1 MHVRQS
7 ASHVE
12 VLTPAKINLFLEVLA
27 KRPDG
32 FHEIETLMAAV
43 TAYDR
48 LIFVPESNGEI
59 VLNCRWAQ
67 GLSAWQHGHNS
78 QKAAHEL
85 LYGEIP
91 RGPENLVW
99 RAAAL
104 IRERAGIR
112 QGATICLVKRVP
124 AAAGL
129 GGASSDAAATLIAAN
144 IAWKIAWSRE
154 QLIALAADLGSD
166 IPFFFSRGAAVAR
179 GRGEKIEVIR
189 PFQIHVVIAR
199 PPVGLA
205 TPQVYKAC
213 RPAEQPASAK
223 ILIDSLIRGEMAK
236 AGRQLHNRL
245 QPAAETLTPWIG
257 RLRNEFE
264 KHDVMGHQMS
274 GSGSS
279 YFAFCRSARHARR
292 IAARLRAREVGTVF
306 AATSSVAG

>member
-7 ASHVE
+7 ATHVE
-12 VLTPAKINLFLEVLA
+12 VVTPAKINLFLEVLG

-32 FHEIETLMAAV
+32 FHEIETLMATV

-48 LIFVPESNGEI
+48 LIFVPNAKDEI
-59 VLNCRWAQ
+59 VLSCRWAH
-67 GLSAWQHGHNS
+67 GLEAWQRRQDS

-91 RGPENLVW
+91 RGPQNLVW

-104 IRERAGIR
+104 IRDRAGIR

-129 GGASSDAAATLIAAN
+129 GGASSDAAATLVAAN
-144 IAWKIAWSRE
+144 LAWKLEWSRE
-154 QLIALAADLGSD
+154 RLMELAAELGSD
-166 IPFFFSRGAAVAR
+166 IPFFFTPGAAVAR
-179 GRGEKIEVIR
+179 GRGEKIDVVR

-199 PPVGLA
+199 PPVGLS

-213 RPAEQPASAK
+213 RPAEHPKRAEMLMK
-223 ILIDSLIRGEMAK
+223 SLTRGDMAK

-245 QPAAETLTPWIG
+245 QPAAQTLTPWIS
-257 RLRNEFE
+257 RLHDEFE
-264 KHDVMGHQMS
+264 RQDMMGHQMS
-274 GSGSS
+274 GSGSC
-279 YFAFCRSARHARR
+279 YFGLCRSARHARR
-292 IAARLRAREVGTVF
+292 IAARLRARGVGAVF